1 MRTDS
6 ACIPVLERIDP
17 PLRNSHTHI
26 FIQEYSTMLK
36 VILADDEKKVIYL
49 LQKLIDWEQTGYEIA
64 GIAHDGLS
72 ALQMVEEKQPHLLI
86 TDIRMPGCSGI
97 DLIRRARELQP
108 ALHCIII
115 SGYREFEYAQKAIKY
130 GVEDYLL
137 KPLKKDE
144 LYSILL
150 RIRDKLG
157 EEEKIEFRRQKNAVN
172 RQEQLLKDLR
182 NAAARN
188 ITFVSAGEILDNY
201 GVNLLPEAEENRIC
215 YAMVVHPDIPPA
227 ESGQGNRRILMQHS
241 LDIVRKNI
249 EKISSASA
257 AGLIPEGVAAVIS
270 TPSFDAVDVRQC
282 STKIRKEIEQQRDL
296 FWGIRVNISIG
307 SRKPDT
313 TELSSSLREAVW
325 LCADRVCGGASV
337 RDAESEEIPFEAHY
351 HMQPA
356 VRKKFRESA
365 EYLDRAYFEATLA
378 NSFTELQQL
387 RPLYGSMA
395 AEWFREV
402 VRNCT
407 FGLSQ
412 QKNSPPSLE
421 EDLIRRFWYCRSL
434 QEIHDLLL
442 QEITGN
448 SGRMQEEKA
457 EQESRPITLA
467 KKYIQEHFE
476 KPLRLE
482 DISDMVGF
490 NATYFSSLFKKETG
504 QGFADYLAHVRVERA
519 KSLLM
524 NDDCSVM
531 DVCEMVG
538 YKDLKYFSR
547 LFKKITGISPSDYR
561 KLYR

>member
-1 MRTDS
+1 
-6 ACIPVLERIDP
+6 
-17 PLRNSHTHI
+17 
-26 FIQEYSTMLK
+26 MLK
-36 VILADDEKKVIYL
+36 VILADDEKKVIFL
-49 LQKLIDWEQTGYEIA
+49 LQRLIDWEQAGYEIV

-72 ALQMVEEKQPHLLI
+72 ALRLVEETQPHLLV

-97 DLIRRARELQP
+97 DLIRQARELQP
-108 ALHCIII
+108 SLHCIII

-157 EEEKIEFRRQKNAVN
+157 EEEKIESRRQKNAIN
-172 RQEQLLKDLR
+172 RQAQLLKDLR
-182 NAAARN
+182 DAAARDLPFAGAEE
-188 ITFVSAGEILDNY
+188 IHDSYGVDLLPDAAEKSAGGN
-201 GVNLLPEAEENRIC
+201 VF
-215 YAMVVHPDIPPA
+215 YAMVIHPDIPGA
-227 ESGQGNRRILMQHS
+227 ESGPGSRRILMQHS

-249 EKISSASA
+249 ENISAASA
-257 AGLIPEGVAAVIS
+257 AGLIPEGIAAILS
-270 TPSFDAVDVRQC
+270 APAFDAVDVRQC

-296 FWGIRVNISIG
+296 FWGIRVSISVG
-307 SRKPDT
+307 SRKST
-313 TELSSSLREAVW
+313 AGELSSSLREALW
-325 LCADRVCGGASV
+325 LCADRVCGGPSL
-337 RDAESEEIPFEAHY
+337 RDAESEEISFDSHY
-351 HMQPA
+351 RMQPGIR
-356 VRKKFRESA
+356 RKLQESA
-365 EYLDRAYFEATLA
+365 EYLDSSFFAATLS
-378 NSFTELQQL
+378 NSFSELQQV
-387 RPLYGSMA
+387 RPLYGSMV
-395 AEWFREV
+395 AEWFEEV
-402 VRNCT
+402 VRDCG
-407 FGLSQ
+407 FGLAQ
-412 QKNSPPSLE
+412 QKNSPPSFE

-434 QEIHDLLL
+434 QEVYDLLL
-442 QEITGN
+442 QEI
-448 SGRMQEEKA
+448 SGIIDRMQEEKA

-467 KKYIQEHFE
+467 KKYIQDHFE
-476 KPLRLE
+476 EPLRLE

-524 NDDCSVM
+524 SDDRSVM

>member
-1 MRTDS
+1 
-6 ACIPVLERIDP
+6 
-17 PLRNSHTHI
+17 
-26 FIQEYSTMLK
+26 MLK
-36 VILADDEKKVIYL
+36 VILADDEKKVIFL
-49 LQKLIDWEQTGYEIA
+49 LQRLIDWEQMGYEIA

-72 ALQMVEEKQPHLLI
+72 ALRLIEETQPQLLV

-144 LYSILL
+144 LCSILL
-150 RIRDKLG
+150 RIRDRLG
-157 EEEKIEFRRQKNAVN
+157 EEEKLEFRRQKNAVN

-182 NAAARN
+182 DAALRN
-188 ITFVSAGEILDNY
+188 LPFIGVDEIHDSY
-201 GVNLLPEAEENRIC
+201 GVDLLQETAGRDSSPGNMF
-215 YAMVVHPDIPPA
+215 YTMVIHPDIPDT
-227 ESGQGNRRILMQHS
+227 ESGPGSRRILMQHS

-257 AGLIPEGVAAVIS
+257 AGLIPEGIAAIIS

-296 FWGIRVNISIG
+296 FWGIHVSILIG
-307 SRKPDT
+307 SRKPAAG
-313 TELSSSLREAVW
+313 ELSFSLQEAVW

-337 RDAESEEIPFEAHY
+337 RDAESEKISFDSHY
-351 HMQPA
+351 RMQPGI
-356 VRKKFRESA
+356 RKKFQESA
-365 EYLDRAYFEATLA
+365 EYLDTAYYETTLA
-378 NSFTELQQL
+378 NSFYELQQL
-387 RPLYGSMA
+387 HPLYGSMA
-395 AEWFREV
+395 AEWFQEV
-402 VRNCT
+402 IRACS
-407 FGLSQ
+407 FGLAQ
-412 QKNSPPSLE
+412 QKSSAPSFE
-421 EDLIRRFWYCRSL
+421 EDLVRRFWYCRSL

-442 QEITGN
+442 QEI
-448 SGRMQEEKA
+448 SGIIGQMQEEKA

-476 KPLRLE
+476 EPLRLE
-482 DISDMVGF
+482 DVSEMVGF

-504 QGFADYLAHVRVERA
+504 QGFADYLAHVRIERA

-524 NDDCSVM
+524 NDDSSVM

>member
-1 MRTDS
+1 
-6 ACIPVLERIDP
+6 
-17 PLRNSHTHI
+17 
-26 FIQEYSTMLK
+26 MLK
-36 VILADDEKKVIYL
+36 VILADDEKKVIFL
-49 LQKLIDWEQTGYEIA
+49 LQKLIDWEQMGYEIA

-72 ALQMVEEKQPHLLI
+72 ALRLIEETQPQLLV

-108 ALHCIII
+108 TLHCIII

-150 RIRDKLG
+150 RIRDRLG
-157 EEEKIEFRRQKNAVN
+157 EEEKLETRRQKTAVN

-182 NAAARN
+182 DAALRN
-188 ITFVSAGEILDNY
+188 LPFSDVDEIHDSY
-201 GVNLLPEAEENRIC
+201 GVDLLSETTDIEASPGNVF
-215 YAMVVHPDIPPA
+215 YTMLVHPDIPDTERGPG
-227 ESGQGNRRILMQHS
+227 SRRILMQHS

-249 EKISSASA
+249 EKISAESAV
-257 AGLIPEGVAAVIS
+257 GLIPEGIAAIIS

-296 FWGIRVNISIG
+296 FWGIHVNISIG
-307 SRKPDT
+307 RRKPAAR
-313 TELSSSLREAVW
+313 ELSASLREAVW
-325 LCADRVCGGASV
+325 LCADRVCGRTSV
-337 RDAESEEIPFEAHY
+337 RDAESEEISLGSHY
-351 HMQPA
+351 RMQPGI
-356 VRKKFRESA
+356 RKKLQESA
-365 EYLDRAYFEATLA
+365 EYLDRSYFETTLA
-378 NSFTELQQL
+378 NSFSELQQL

-395 AEWFREV
+395 AEWFQEV
-402 VRNCT
+402 VRACS
-407 FGLSQ
+407 FGLAQ
-412 QKNSPPSLE
+412 QISNAPSFA
-421 EDLIRRFWYCRSL
+421 EDLIKRFWYCRSL
-434 QEIHDLLL
+434 QEIHDLLQ
-442 QEITGN
+442 QEI
-448 SGRMQEEKA
+448 SGIIEQMQEEKA
-457 EQESRPITLA
+457 AQESRPISAA
-467 KKYIQEHFE
+467 KKYIQEHYE
-476 KPLRLE
+476 EPLRLE
-482 DISDMVGF
+482 DVSEMVGF

-504 QGFADYLAHVRVERA
+504 QGFADYLAHVRIERA

>member
-1 MRTDS
+1 
-6 ACIPVLERIDP
+6 
-17 PLRNSHTHI
+17 
-26 FIQEYSTMLK
+26 MLK
-36 VILADDEKKVIYL
+36 VILADDEKKVIFL
-49 LQKLIDWEQTGYEIA
+49 LQKLIDWEQMGYEIA

-72 ALQMVEEKQPHLLI
+72 ALRLIEETQPQLLV

-150 RIRDKLG
+150 RIRDRLG

-172 RQEQLLKDLR
+172 RQEQLLKDLHD
-182 NAAARN
+182 AAARDLPFSN
-188 ITFVSAGEILDNY
+188 VEEIHDSY
-201 GVNLLPEAEENRIC
+201 GVDLLPGTAGKESSSGNVF
-215 YAMVVHPDIPPA
+215 YAIVIHPDVPDT
-227 ESGQGNRRILMQHS
+227 ESGPGSRRILMQHS

-249 EKISSASA
+249 KNISAATA
-257 AGLIPEGVAAVIS
+257 AGLIPEGIAAIIS
-270 TPSFDAVDVRQC
+270 TSSFDAVEVRQC

-296 FWGIRVNISIG
+296 FWGIRVSISIG
-307 SRKPDT
+307 SRKQT
-313 TELSSSLREAVW
+313 TSELSSSLREAVW
-325 LCADRVCGGASV
+325 LCADRVCGRASV
-337 RDAESEEIPFEAHY
+337 RDAESEKISFDSHY
-351 HMQPA
+351 RIQPG
-356 VRKKFRESA
+356 VRKKFQESA
-365 EYLDRAYFEATLA
+365 EYLDKSYFEATLA
-378 NSFTELQQL
+378 NSFSELQQL

-395 AEWFREV
+395 AEWFQEV
-402 VRNCT
+402 VRACS
-407 FGLSQ
+407 FGLAQ
-412 QKNSPPSLE
+412 QKNSAPSFE

-442 QEITGN
+442 QEI
-448 SGRMQEEKA
+448 SGIIGQMQEEKA

-476 KPLRLE
+476 EPLRLE
-482 DISDMVGF
+482 DVSEMVGF

-504 QGFADYLAHVRVERA
+504 QGFADYLAHVRIERA

-524 NDDCSVM
+524 SEDCSVM